1 MKRFQKGYTL
11 AELLAVL
18 VAGAF
23 VLVVL
28 VLIALA
34 VAWLAGRVF

>member
-11 AELLAVL
+11 AELIAVL
-18 VAGAF
+18 AAGA
-23 VLVVL
+23 VLLVVL
-28 VLIALA
+28 VLVALA